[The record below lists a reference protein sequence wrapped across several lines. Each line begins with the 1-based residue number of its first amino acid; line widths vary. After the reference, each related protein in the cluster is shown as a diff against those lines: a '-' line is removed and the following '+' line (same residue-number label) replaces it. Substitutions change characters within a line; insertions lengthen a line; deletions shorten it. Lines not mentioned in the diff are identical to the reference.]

1 MKFLLLLLSTSCVSF
16 THASIEF
23 ETKTSGK
30 CNNYVTSMS
39 ECNRAAKVLGFSDTT
54 STNDY
59 NGHVS
64 YDPRG
69 CYYEGGSLKF
79 NSEMTNTGSCSTSDQ
94 CLCRK
99 SSGSNSVFCDIN
111 HDGSHHPCN
120 ADRSDYCCDCKCT
133 YCGPQEFCN
142 KHSPF
147 KKHCGVCNPVYNGA
161 ALCMN
166 HYELCS
172 SINKK

>member
-1 MKFLLLLLSTSCVSF
+1 
-16 THASIEF
+16 
-23 ETKTSGK
+23 
-30 CNNYVTSMS
+30 MS

-94 CLCRK
+94 YPRK
-99 SSGSNSVFCDIN
+99 
-111 HDGSHHPCN
+111 
-120 ADRSDYCCDCKCT
+120 
-133 YCGPQEFCN
+133 
-142 KHSPF
+142 
-147 KKHCGVCNPVYNGA
+147 
-161 ALCMN
+161 
-166 HYELCS
+166 
-172 SINKK
+172 